1 MPISNIPI
9 DRIVPPYPV
18 LRPVRENTIEFLELV
33 DQIKARGGCLQA
45 PPGRPLPDGRVQLAD
60 GGWRLRAYQVAG
72 LTHMVINVMEMT
84 DIEYM
89 VIQIQCNSNKV
100 DTDWIDYA
108 RHLDRLRK
116 ASGTE
121 MTQTEL
127 ADLVGRSKSWVGSI
141 LRLNSLLPHI
151 KKQVQRDEIPIGNA
165 RWLAK
170 LPKKQQKH
178 YAADAHV
185 MKTNDYQKVIATAL
199 REYKEAIRQGKLAVL
214 GEDHLKL
221 QMRDLKVIEAE
232 LESPSHLPLLMES
245 AGCKTPMDGAILALK
260 WAFRVNPDTIEERKA
275 NILHN
280 ERQRIGDA
288 NRRKEDR
295 ESLRFY
301 EESEIKS

>member
-1 MPISNIPI
+1 MAISNIPM
-9 DRIVPPYPV
+9 DRIVPPHPI
-18 LRPVRENTIEFLELV
+18 LRQVRENTVEFLELV

-45 PPGRPLPDGRVQLAD
+45 PPGRPLSDGRVQLAD
-60 GGWRLRAYQVAG
+60 GGWRLRACQVAN
-72 LTHMVINVMEMT
+72 LSHMTINVMEMT

-108 RHLDRLRK
+108 HHLDRLRK

-127 ADLVGRSKSWVGSI
+127 ADLVQRSKSWVSSI
-141 LRLNSLLPHI
+141 LKLNSLLPHI

-170 LPKKQQKH
+170 LPKSEQNH
-178 YAADAHV
+178 YAADARV
-185 MKTNDYQKVIATAL
+185 MQTNDYHKMIAAAL
-199 REYKEAIRQGKLAVL
+199 RQYKEAIRQGKLAVL

-221 QMRDLKVIEAE
+221 QMRNLEVIEAE
-232 LESPSHLPLLMES
+232 LDSPSHLPLLMES
-245 AGCKTPMDGAILALK
+245 AGCKTPMDGAMLALK
-260 WAFRVNPDTIEERKA
+260 WGFRVDPASIEERKDKM
-275 NILHN
+275 LRN

-295 ESLRFY
+295 ESLRFI
-301 EESEIKS
+301 EESETKG